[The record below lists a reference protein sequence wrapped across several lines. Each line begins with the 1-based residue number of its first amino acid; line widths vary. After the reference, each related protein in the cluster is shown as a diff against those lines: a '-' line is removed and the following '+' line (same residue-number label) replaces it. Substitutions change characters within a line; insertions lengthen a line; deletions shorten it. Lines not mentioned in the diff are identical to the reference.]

1 MANKEVVLEL
11 VENLIRIEN
20 EKKLLAEEQKDLFAD
35 YKEKL
40 DVKALK
46 AAMKIAKIKSRL
58 GSSDNE
64 LDDILNT
71 IESRLTLWVEI
82 ENIILR
88 IDFFH

>member
-20 EKKLLAEEQKDLFAD
+20 EKKLLLEEQKDLFTD
-35 YKEKL
+35 YREKL

-46 AAMKIAKIKSRL
+46 AAMQIAKIKSRL

-71 IESRLTLWVEI
+71 IESRLTV
-82 ENIILR
+82 
-88 IDFFH
+88 

>member
-71 IESRLTLWVEI
+71 IESRLTL
-82 ENIILR
+82 
-88 IDFFH
+88 